1 MNTRALR
8 LAPLLLVACQATDT
22 GAEPRS
28 IRYLVAQGDFR
39 VALQQARDAWEAD
52 PANLEL
58 EEDYRFATVA
68 ILLERGRQATFD
80 GRDEEALLDFQEA
93 LSLAPDA
100 EQAAH
105 WVEKTQLKLSRRWY
119 LAAGDLHTADELLEA
134 AKSYEQALM
143 YVPDSVDALEGL
155 IRVGVQLDYREVLSD
170 DYYNEGLGALRKVDL
185 HVAGSRFDYAKKYR
199 YGDDKPVQR
208 REEVDGLLSERFVG
222 SALQLEEQGFFAA
235 ARAEFRV
242 ALDLDGENW
251 AAEEGYMRMEVES
264 DVHELLKQGEMWI
277 NRGGFDEA
285 ISVLREGRDRTA
297 VQQDRFDEL
306 LGEIDDLRTAAA
318 YEHGLNFEYDFRY
331 HDAAATYG
339 ELLSERGFYKDA
351 RARLTR
357 IEQVIAEVEGL
368 YGSLDGLSG
377 DELRGALEHI
387 DVLWPEYL
395 DVQQRL
401 DALDG

>member
-119 LAAGDLHTADELLEA
+119 LAARDLHTADELLEA
-134 AKSYEQALM
+134 AKTYEQALM
-143 YVPDSVDALEGL
+143 YDPDSVDAL
-155 IRVGVQLDYREVLSD
+155 DVL
-170 DYYNEGLGALRKVDL
+170 E
-185 HVAGSRFDYAKKYR
+185 
-199 YGDDKPVQR
+199 
-208 REEVDGLLSERFVG
+208 
-222 SALQLEEQGFFAA
+222 
-235 ARAEFRV
+235 
-242 ALDLDGENW
+242 
-251 AAEEGYMRMEVES
+251 ME
-264 DVHELLKQGEMWI
+264 I
-277 NRGGFDEA
+277 
-285 ISVLREGRDRTA
+285 
-297 VQQDRFDEL
+297 QQDRSPK
-306 LGEIDDLRTAAA
+306 GGIQ
-318 YEHGLNFEYDFRY
+318 
-331 HDAAATYG
+331 
-339 ELLSERGFYKDA
+339 RGIESV
-351 RARLTR
+351 LEGR
-357 IEQVIAEVEGL
+357 IAVVIA
-368 YGSLDGLSG
+368 
-377 DELRGALEHI
+377 
-387 DVLWPEYL
+387 
-395 DVQQRL
+395 QRL
-401 DALDG
+401 STVRQADRILVIDGGKIVAP